1 MSVQASQLPETG
13 SNIWGTTYFYPFRF
27 TLPADGTLVDDITT
41 WLSGSPVAKWD
52 VQNQVFFA
60 PSLSSISNADETG
73 FVTVNMTAAALDGKS
88 RDSLDGVV
96 AIPSPQQGT
105 LAPKVEKQNVKFSPS
120 GSIGAYTLYSSSVT
134 LNETLLRQASVDI
147 SGTVFGKPVVDEFNQ
162 LFTIPGAPA
171 AYNLG
176 ILVG

>member
-1 MSVQASQLPETG
+1 MSVQASQLSETG
-13 SNIWGTTYFYPFRF
+13 SNIWGTTYFYPFKF
-27 TLPADGTLVDDITT
+27 SLPSDGTLVNEITARAG
-41 WLSGSPVAKWD
+41 GSPVAAWN
-52 VQNQVFFA
+52 VQNQIFFA
-60 PSLSSISNADETG
+60 PSLSSISDASEAG
-73 FVTVNMTAAALDGKS
+73 FVTVNMTAAALGGKS

-105 LAPKVEKQNVKFSPS
+105 LAPKIEKQNVNFSPS

-134 LNETLLRQASVDI
+134 MNETFLRQASVDI
-147 SGTVFGKPVVDEFNQ
+147 SGTVNGKQVVDEFNQ